1 MRRQAE
7 LRVPLEQSW
16 HDLRQAGR
24 GLWRAPAFSL
34 AAVLTLALG
43 TAGTTVMF
51 TLVQGVLLRPL
62 PVREPERLLVA
73 WKENPVAAV
82 AHWPFESREV
92 DVIGRES
99 RLFERVGAVSY
110 YPASPGVVFENGTP
124 RYLSGASV
132 SGTFFEVLG
141 APPLLGRTLRPQDD
155 VAGAEHVLVLTHAFW
170 RSRYGGAPDVV
181 GRRLTIADRPFRI
194 VGVMPPDVAYPRGVE
209 AWTTLQAAASTMSNP
224 AFREGLLR
232 DVDLVARLRPGV
244 TLEQARSELAGM
256 VTRLESDQ
264 SAESLR
270 GQRPVVR
277 SYAEVVAGDVRPAML
292 ALLAAVGLGLLIAS
306 ANVANL
312 LLLRGEARRPELS
325 VRAALGA
332 GRGRLARQLFAESL
346 LLALAAGALGFG
358 AARVL
363 LPLAV
368 RLAPGGLPRL
378 EAIRVD
384 PVVALFAFAVGLAA
398 AGLAGSVP
406 ALVATRLDL
415 ARELGGVRQLAGG
428 AAARRGR
435 RLLVVAQVA
444 LAVTIVA
451 AAGLLARSLLWLQTV
466 DRGLAAD
473 RLVFV
478 ELSALGNEHSAGTRP
493 LPQFLDDVVARLEA
507 TPGIDGATPVNTP
520 PFAGTGGWDLPV
532 FSAFGQSLES
542 VERNPALNLEAVHPT
557 YFSTFQ
563 VPLVRGRAFTH
574 GDREGTPDVAIV
586 SEDLAARTW
595 PGQDP
600 IGKRLKFGRPD
611 SKEPWRTVVGVARPT
626 RYRELAE
633 PRPTL
638 YLPAPQF
645 MVSATTLVVRTTLPL
660 ARVAE
665 LARACVAAV
674 DPATRVT
681 RLRSFAEHA
690 AGPLARPRFNAFL
703 IGVFGVSA
711 LLLAAIGLYAVMAAH
726 VRQRYA
732 ELGLRMALGATAGD
746 VRRLVLGEG
755 LRLAAAGAV
764 IGMAG
769 AVAAGRIL
777 RTLLFGVTPLDP
789 LSLLGA
795 VALLVAAA
803 ALACYLPARR
813 ATRLDPLVVLRDL

>member
-1 MRRQAE
+1 MRRRAE
-7 LRVPLEQSW
+7 LRVALEQTW

-24 GLWRAPAFSL
+24 GLWRAPAFTT

-73 WKENPVAAV
+73 WKEAPTGAV
-82 AHWPFESREV
+82 AHWPFASSDV

-99 RLFERVGAVSY
+99 RLFERVAAVSY
-110 YPASPGVVFENGTP
+110 YPASSGVVFENGTP

-132 SGTFFEVLG
+132 SGAFFDVLG
-141 APPLLGRTLRPQDD
+141 APPLLGRTLRPGDD
-155 VAGAEHVLVLTHAFW
+155 VAGAENVLVLTHAFW
-170 RSRYGGAPDVV
+170 HSRYGGAPDVI
-181 GRRLTIADRPFRI
+181 GRRLTIADKPFTI
-194 VGVMPPDVAYPRGVE
+194 VGVMPADVAYPRGVE
-209 AWTTLQAAASTMSNP
+209 AWATLHAEASTVSNP
-224 AFREGLLR
+224 AFREGVLR

-256 VTRLESDQ
+256 VTRLESGH
-264 SAESLR
+264 APESLR

-277 SYAEVVAGDVRPAML
+277 SYADVVAGDVRPAL
-292 ALLAAVGLGLLIAS
+292 LVLLAAVGFVLLIAS

-312 LLLRGEARRPELS
+312 LLLRGAARRPELS

-332 GRGRLARQLFAESL
+332 GRGRLARQLFAESV

-415 ARELGGVRQLAGG
+415 ARELRGVRQLAGG
-428 AAARRGR
+428 AAARRGG

-478 ELSALGNEHSAGTRP
+478 ELAALGSEHSAGTRP
-493 LPQFLDDVVARLEA
+493 LPQFLDEVVARLEA

-574 GDREGTPDVAIV
+574 DDREGAPDVAIV

-595 PGQDP
+595 PGLDP

-611 SKEPWRTVVGVARPT
+611 SKEAWRTVVGVARPT

-645 MVSATTLVVRTTLPL
+645 MVSARTLVLRTTLPL

-665 LARACVAAV
+665 LARASVAAV
-674 DPATRVT
+674 DPGTRVT
-681 RLRSFAEHA
+681 RLRSFTELA
-690 AGPLARPRFNAFL
+690 AAPLARPRFNAFL
-703 IGVFGVSA
+703 IGAFGLSA

-732 ELGLRMALGATAGD
+732 ELGVRMALGATAGD
-746 VRRLVLGEG
+746 LRRLVLGEG
-755 LRLAAAGAV
+755 LRLAIAGAV

-769 AVAAGRIL
+769 AVAAGRVL
-777 RTLLFGVTPLDP
+777 RSLLFGVTPLDP

-795 VALLVAAA
+795 AALLIAAA
-803 ALACYLPARR
+803 ALACDLPARR
-813 ATRLDPLVVLRDL
+813 AMRLDPLVVLRDL